1 MTANELYS
9 AGKLTEAVQAA
20 SAELRDHPLDVKK
33 RTTLFELLC
42 FAGDYDRAEKHLEAL
57 AKENQKAGMGA
68 LLYRAALHAERTRQ
82 DIFSKK
88 EFPKTTESTAPVLG
102 GTFNGAE
109 FKEIEDADPRVGP
122 RLELLSAGAYLW
134 IPFGHII
141 SIEMQAPKRLRDLL
155 WAPVIVKTG
164 PEFRQAELGESLIP
178 VLYPFSCKQADDE
191 VKLGRKTVWVEEDGG
206 DPVPYGQKVFLIDG
220 EEYSLLELRKLE
232 FQRAEEAAAG
242 E

>member
-1 MTANELYS
+1 MTANELYR
-9 AGKLTEAVQAA
+9 AGKLTEAVAA
-20 SAELRDHPLDVKK
+20 AGDELKAQPLDVKK

-42 FAGDYDRAEKHLEAL
+42 FAGDYDRAEKHLEVL
-57 AKENQKAGMGA
+57 AKENQQAGMAA

-82 DIFSKK
+82 DIFIKK
-88 EFPKTTESTAPVLG
+88 EFPKTPEAAPPLG
-102 GTFNGAE
+102 GTINGAA
-109 FKEIEDADPRVGP
+109 FKDIEDADPRIGS

-178 VLYPFSCKQADDE
+178 VLYPFSYKQADDE
-191 VKLGRKTVWVEEDGG
+191 LKLGRKTEWLEDDGQEI
-206 DPVPYGQKVFLIDG
+206 PFGQKMFLIDG
-220 EEYSLLELRKLE
+220 KEYPLLELRKLE